1 MSIKSCYPFTW
12 LIGVLEEV
20 TIHRLGDRSQSVA
33 GLQGIVAIVDV
44 SWVLEGQ
51 TALEIVLVEVHFS
64 PDVVIFNN
72 FLLFVEPA
80 QLGLGVTPNREFN
93 AGIKPLLRL
102 SQSQDDWRNCSGK
115 GDI

>member
-80 QLGLGVTPNREFN
+80 QLGLGVTPNCEFN